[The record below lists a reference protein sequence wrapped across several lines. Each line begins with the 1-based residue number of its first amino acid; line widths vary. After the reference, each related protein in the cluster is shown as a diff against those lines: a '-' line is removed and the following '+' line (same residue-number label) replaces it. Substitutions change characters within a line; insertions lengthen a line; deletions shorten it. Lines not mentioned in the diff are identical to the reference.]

1 MKKKNF
7 STYLFC
13 SFSYFLYF
21 CIHKANVYMAKKIVY
36 VIGGLYAP
44 TGMVVMLSQKI
55 NYLAE
60 HTDYE
65 LYMILTERPE
75 KPWCYKMN
83 PKIKWVN
90 FNINFDE
97 LDTMPFY
104 KKSIFYFIKQRK
116 YKKAF
121 NEYLMRIKPDITVSA
136 LRREINFINNIK
148 DGSKKIGEIHFSR
161 LFYRHFD
168 LHFFPKCV
176 NSILTK
182 IWAGE
187 LVKNIKKL
195 DRFVVLT
202 NSDFER
208 WPEVKNKIV
217 IPNFISGFP
226 KRPSTLEA
234 KNVIA
239 VGRYT
244 WQKGFDLL
252 IDAWSIVAD
261 KYPDWKLHIYGLGD
275 LNCYQDLAI
284 KKGLRS
290 KVLCHSYVKDI
301 YEKYEESSIFVLSSR
316 YEGFGLVLAE
326 AMATGLPS
334 VAFNCPDGPADIIT
348 DGKDG
353 ILVENGNIIK
363 LAEGLIY
370 LISHED
376 ERLLFGKNA
385 RRNMKRYEKE
395 SIMHEWIV
403 LFESL
408 T

>member
-1 MKKKNF
+1 
-7 STYLFC
+7 
-13 SFSYFLYF
+13 
-21 CIHKANVYMAKKIVY
+21 MAKKIAY

-65 LYMILTERPE
+65 LYMILTESPE

-83 PKIKWVN
+83 PNIKWVN

-104 KKSIFYFIKQRK
+104 KKFIFYFIKQQK

-121 NEYLMRIKPDITVSA
+121 NNYLMRIKPDITVSA
-136 LRREINFINNIK
+136 LRREINFINDIK

-161 LFYRHFD
+161 IFYRHFN
-168 LHFFPKCV
+168 LHFLPKSI

-187 LVKNIKKL
+187 LVKNLKKL

-217 IPNFISGFP
+217 IPNFISGIP
-226 KRPSTLEA
+226 EQPSTLEA

-252 IDAWSIVAD
+252 IDAWCIVAD
-261 KYPDWKLHIYGLGD
+261 KYPDWKLHIYGLGNND
-275 LNCYQDLAI
+275 EFQNLAI
-284 KKGLRS
+284 QKGIGD
-290 KVLCHSYVKDI
+290 KVLCHTYAEDV
-301 YEKYEESSIFVLSSR
+301 YEKYRESSIFVLSSR

-334 VAFNCPDGPADIIT
+334 VAFNCPDGPSDIIT
-348 DGKDG
+348 DGVDG
-353 ILVENGNIIK
+353 ILVENGNTNK
-363 LAEGLIY
+363 LADGLMY
-370 LISHED
+370 LISHD
-376 ERLLFGKNA
+376 KDRLTYGQNA
-385 RRNMKRYEKE
+385 RNNMKKFDKE
-395 SIMHEWIV
+395 TIMQQWID
-403 LFESL
+403 LFDSL
-408 T
+408 

>member
-1 MKKKNF
+1 
-7 STYLFC
+7 
-13 SFSYFLYF
+13 
-21 CIHKANVYMAKKIVY
+21 MAKKIAY

-65 LYMILTERPE
+65 LYMILTESPE

-83 PKIKWVN
+83 PNIKWVN

-104 KKSIFYFIKQRK
+104 KKFIFYFIKQRK

-121 NEYLMRIKPDITVSA
+121 NNYLMRIKPDITVSA
-136 LRREINFINNIK
+136 LRREINFINDIK

-161 LFYRHFD
+161 IFYRHFN
-168 LHFFPKCV
+168 LHFLPKSI

-187 LVKNIKKL
+187 LVKNLKKL

-217 IPNFISGFP
+217 IPNFISGIP
-226 KRPSTLEA
+226 ERPSTLNA

-252 IDAWSIVAD
+252 IDAWRIVAD
-261 KYPDWKLHIYGLGD
+261 KYPDWNLHIYGLGD
-275 LNCYQDLAI
+275 NDEFQNLAI
-284 KKGLRS
+284 QKGIGD
-290 KVLCHSYVKDI
+290 KVLCHTYAEDV
-301 YEKYEESSIFVLSSR
+301 YEKYRESSIFVLSSR

-334 VAFNCPDGPADIIT
+334 VAFNCPDGPSDIIT
-348 DGKDG
+348 DGVDG
-353 ILVENGNIIK
+353 ILVENGNTNK
-363 LAEGLIY
+363 LAEGLLY
-370 LISHED
+370 LISHEK
-376 ERLLFGKNA
+376 ERSIYGQNA
-385 RRNMKRYEKE
+385 RNNMKRYDKGT
-395 SIMHEWIV
+395 IMQQWID
-403 LFESL
+403 LFDSL
-408 T
+408 

>member
-1 MKKKNF
+1 
-7 STYLFC
+7 
-13 SFSYFLYF
+13 
-21 CIHKANVYMAKKIVY
+21 MAKKIAY

-65 LYMILTERPE
+65 LYMILTESPE

-83 PKIKWVN
+83 PNIKWVN

-104 KKSIFYFIKQRK
+104 KKFIFYFIKQRK

-121 NEYLMRIKPDITVSA
+121 NDYLMRIKPDITVSA

-161 LFYRHFD
+161 IFYRQFN
-168 LHFFPKCV
+168 LHFLPKSI

-187 LVKNIKKL
+187 LVKNLKKL

-208 WPEVKNKIV
+208 WPEIKNKIV
-217 IPNFISGFP
+217 IPNFISGIP
-226 KRPSTLEA
+226 ERPSTLEA

-252 IDAWSIVAD
+252 IDAWCIVAD
-261 KYPDWKLHIYGLGD
+261 KYPDWRLHIYGLG
-275 LNCYQDLAI
+275 NNNEYKKIAV
-284 KKGLRS
+284 KKGIGD
-290 KVLCHSYVKDI
+290 KVICHSYAEDV
-301 YEKYEESSIFVLSSR
+301 YEKYRESSIFVLSSR

-334 VAFNCPDGPADIIT
+334 VAFNCPDGPSDIIT
-348 DGKDG
+348 DGVDG
-353 ILVENGNIIK
+353 TLVENGNTK
-363 LAEGLIY
+363 MLADGIIY
-370 LISHED
+370 LISHD
-376 ERLLFGKNA
+376 KDRLIYGQNA
-385 RRNMKRYEKE
+385 RNNMKRYDKVA
-395 SIMHEWIV
+395 IMQKWID
-403 LFESL
+403 LFDSL
-408 T
+408 

>member
-1 MKKKNF
+1 
-7 STYLFC
+7 
-13 SFSYFLYF
+13 
-21 CIHKANVYMAKKIVY
+21 MAKKIAY

-65 LYMILTERPE
+65 LYMILTESPE

-83 PKIKWVN
+83 PNIKWVN

-104 KKSIFYFIKQRK
+104 KKFIFYFIKQRK

-136 LRREINFINNIK
+136 LRREINFINDIK

-161 LFYRHFD
+161 IFYRHFN
-168 LHFFPKCV
+168 LHFLPKSI
-176 NSILTK
+176 NSLLTK

-187 LVKNIKKL
+187 LVKNLKKM

-217 IPNFISGFP
+217 IPNFISGIP
-226 KRPSTLEA
+226 EQPSTLEA

-252 IDAWSIVAD
+252 IDAWCIVAD

-275 LNCYQDLAI
+275 NDVFQNLAI
-284 KKGLRS
+284 QKGIGD
-290 KVLCHSYVKDI
+290 KVLCHTYAEDV
-301 YEKYEESSIFVLSSR
+301 YEKYRESSIFVLSSR

-334 VAFNCPDGPADIIT
+334 VAFNCPDGPSDIIT
-348 DGKDG
+348 DGVDG
-353 ILVENGNIIK
+353 ILVENGNTNK
-363 LAEGLIY
+363 LAEGLLY
-370 LISHED
+370 LISHD
-376 ERLLFGKNA
+376 KDRLIYGQNA
-385 RRNMKRYEKE
+385 RNNMKRYDKE
-395 SIMHEWIV
+395 TIMQQWID
-403 LFESL
+403 LFDSL
-408 T
+408 